1 MKKRVI
7 DIYPPHS
14 RSETLQEEE
23 RFSGAMRE
31 VSETKGRH
39 ASRTAALLVF
49 VLLLFVLSVPFVHFF
64 FARAT
69 VQVWPQITKLRS
81 TEYIVAQVGY
91 DTLNLERKII
101 RARVFE
107 EEAAQT
113 MLFPASGKKF
123 KAESAR
129 GIIRVYNE
137 NSTQPQALVANTR
150 FISEDG
156 KIFHLESAASIPGGQ
171 MDGRKLVPG
180 FLDVTVVAA
189 EPGEDYNIGPSKFS
203 LPGLVGSPLYT
214 KIHGES
220 LRPMTG
226 GAQREVAVVQEEDIA
241 SARGQLVESLK
252 AQATKSLL
260 AKVPP
265 QFQVLSD
272 SLVTTVVED
281 NSLVKPEA
289 ELEQFNYTAKVR
301 VSMHAF
307 HKDDADVLAK
317 YLLATHLAASQA
329 IDEKTLRIDYQMSG
343 AAAGAGVVPIT
354 VQIAADQYEKVDTTA
369 IARHIGGVS
378 TSQLRQLMKEYP
390 FLAKAQFSLWPF
402 WVARVPQDIEK
413 VHLEV
418 LLEG

>member
-14 RSETLQEEE
+14 RSEALQAEE
-23 RFSGAMRE
+23 RFSGATRE
-31 VSETKGRH
+31 TSEATGPR

-49 VLLLFVLSVPFVHFF
+49 VLLFFALSVPFLHFF
-64 FARAT
+64 FSRAT
-69 VQVWPQITKLRS
+69 VQVWPQITKLRT

-91 DTLNLERKII
+91 DTLNLARKII

-123 KAESAR
+123 KEESAR

-137 NSTQPQALVANTR
+137 NSTQPQAFVANTR

-156 KIFHLESAASIPGGQ
+156 KIFRLESAASIPGGQ

-189 EPGEDYNIGPSKFS
+189 EPGEDYNIDPSKFS

-241 SARGQLVESLK
+241 SAREQLVESLK
-252 AQATKSLL
+252 AQTTKSLL
-260 AKVPP
+260 AKVPL
-265 QFQVLSD
+265 QFQVLPD
-272 SLVTTVVED
+272 SLVATVVED
-281 NSLVKPEA
+281 NSLVKAGA
-289 ELEQFNYTAKVR
+289 ELEQFNYTAKVK
-301 VSMHAF
+301 VSMHGF

-317 YLLATHLAASQA
+317 YLLSTHLAVNQA

-343 AAAGAGVVPIT
+343 SATGTGVVPIT
-354 VQIAADQYEKVDTTA
+354 VQIAADKYEKVDTAA
-369 IARHIGGVS
+369 IARRMGGVS
-378 TSQLRQLMKEYP
+378 TSQFRQLIDEYP
-390 FLAKAQFSLWPF
+390 FLASAQFSLWPF
-402 WVARVPQDIEK
+402 WVSRVPRDIER
-413 VHLEV
+413 VQLEV